1 MSRTVLSSIAS
12 LAPTGA
18 LTATALAF
26 AAIPAPAFA
35 HPKLLSAT
43 PAANAKVAKPA
54 AIKLT
59 FSEDL
64 VAPLS
69 GIDLVMTGMPGMASH
84 KPMPIKGFTLSVKG
98 KTLTAVL
105 PRPLPSGTYTL
116 TWHAVAADQ
125 HRVEGTYDFSVN

>member
-1 MSRTVLSSIAS
+1 MRLAVLVMTAAVT
-12 LAPTGA
+12 LAAMPT
-18 LTATALAF
+18 T
-26 AAIPAPAFA
+26 AFA

-43 PAANAKVAKPA
+43 PAVDSAVTKPTV
-54 AIKLT
+54 ITLN

-69 GIDLVMTGMPGMASH
+69 GIDLVMTGMPGMANH
-84 KPMPIKGFTLSVKG
+84 NPMPIKGIAAKAKG
-98 KTLTAVL
+98 KALTVAL

-125 HRVEGTYDFSVN
+125 HRIEGSYGFTVR